1 MQSSASRRCNVGFF
15 QPSEDRALD
24 DGMTFLAAIVDQ
36 FVECFRHRFHEPYLA
51 FDLQLF
57 FDGKSAHV
65 PTARGLL
72 RSQCQ
77 QLANFRSEEHTSE
90 LQSLMRISYAVFC
103 LKKQKIHTPE

>member
-77 QLANFRSEEHTSE
+77 QLANFGPRSEEHTSE
-90 LQSLMRISYAVFC
+90 LQSLMRNSYAVFC
-103 LKKQKIHTPE
+103 LNK

>member
-57 FDGKSAHV
+57 FAGKSATV
-65 PTARGLL
+65 PTPDRKTVVWGQGVSVGLDL
-72 RSQCQ
+72 GGVR
-77 QLANFRSEEHTSE
+77 F
-90 LQSLMRISYAVFC
+90 
-103 LKKQKIHTPE
+103 LKKKNKKNKIIEKKNR

>member
-77 QLANFRSEEHTSE
+77 QLANRSEEHPSE
-90 LQSLMRISYAVFC
+90 LQSLMRISYAVFR
-103 LKKQKIHTPE
+103 LKKKKKK

>member
-57 FDGKSAHV
+57 FVGKSAHV

-77 QLANFRSEEHTSE
+77 QLATLDRKCVVEGKSVYGRVNLEGIE
-90 LQSLMRISYAVFC
+90 M
-103 LKKQKIHTPE
+103 